1 MLSLIC
7 LGAGGLSTN
16 PMIETFTLC
25 FRDGRKIRRNV
36 VWVMFHDK
44 GTHIYIKLT
53 GMKYVP
59 NHLIIMK
66 DVYKTWTGVHG
77 PQKHTLVVI
86 AYVLE
91 GLSHKSELL
100 WDRRPPPPHKW
111 EDHKLVLRYRGCSAF
126 LPLILS
132 FQLTISNC
140 KFDWEDTPIRPLIIF
155 STIHKNKPIYFI
167 NEVYPMNTTLQSRYI
182 DEKIQICVFHTL
194 TSSKFSLILTRGDF
208 L

>member
-1 MLSLIC
+1 MLISYSFLLNISHIYFVVVLFYKTFYYYNFVIFRQLTLDWKALFWEFHLSLYYMLSLIC

-25 FRDGRKIRRNV
+25 FRDGRKIRRKV

-100 WDRRPPPPHKW
+100 WDRRPPPP
-111 EDHKLVLRYRGCSAF
+111 
-126 LPLILS
+126 
-132 FQLTISNC
+132 
-140 KFDWEDTPIRPLIIF
+140 
-155 STIHKNKPIYFI
+155 
-167 NEVYPMNTTLQSRYI
+167 
-182 DEKIQICVFHTL
+182 
-194 TSSKFSLILTRGDF
+194 
-208 L
+208 